1 MRHFDKKHSDTFGA
15 EHLAD
20 IYGTEKDKVNS
31 PFYWK
36 IGACRH
42 GNEIYLFFYFVG
54 ERCTRLHNKP
64 TFSQTLLLPHM

>member
-20 IYGTEKDKVNS
+20 IYGTEKDKVNC

-42 GNEIYLFFYFVG
+42 GNEIYLFFI
-54 ERCTRLHNKP
+54 L
-64 TFSQTLLLPHM
+64 